1 MSESANQSRLSQPI
15 DKLAIAEILPVKDRI
30 VTNTITEKRS
40 VVIEVRAIKTIP
52 TPVDSYSYL

>member
-1 MSESANQSRLSQPI
+1 MSESAQPRLAQPI
-15 DKLAIAEILPVKDRI
+15 DKIAIAIFLPVKDRI

-40 VVIEVRAIKTIP
+40 VVIEVRAIETIP